1 MKKIFSILLALIVS
15 TTFLTSCIEEV
26 DPQQALLTEEQYS
39 VTPGAFESQVSALT
53 SNLSGK
59 PLYYGSASDASY
71 DFGITSLWLHRDQF
85 GQDIVPAGP
94 ANFFIYWYGMAISY
108 LGSSYA
114 LCQIPWTI
122 YYGWIKDCNTAISM
136 YKAAP
141 TADKASGAGIAY
153 TMRAMLYQDVVRMYA
168 AAPYCLNPEA
178 ETVPYV
184 DDESGLVTS
193 NPRLQFSE
201 AYGKILDD
209 LNEAEKLLE
218 GYERPDIYTP
228 DISVVYGLKARAY
241 LEIED
246 WENAEKYAKM
256 AQEGYAMMSED
267 EYLSRDYGFNSPNS
281 AWMFA
286 TRFRDTDES
295 IKDNDG
301 DSSWGSAMIMEN
313 GFECGY
319 AANYGAPM
327 LIDRHL
333 YESIPTSD
341 FRKQMFVDF
350 ALDDMS
356 TEAQAEALT
365 AYTYYPEQIQGAAA
379 AASIG
384 VGGMEF
390 KFRPQAGNYATKY
403 IAWCVSVPLMRV
415 EEMKLIE
422 AEAAGMQEE
431 GRGIQLLTAFAQTRD
446 PQFVYGQH
454 NEAYGNPETS
464 AFQNEVWWQ
473 RRVELWGEGFATF
486 DMKRLNKGII
496 RNYANTNHLANY
508 RWNLEDANELV
519 TVHPDAL
526 YPHWMNYTIVQTE
539 TNYNKDC
546 TNNPDP
552 IAPVADSQP
561 VSEW

>member
-1 MKKIFSILLALIVS
+1 MKKIFSILMMLSLSI
-15 TTFLTSCIEEV
+15 TFLTSCIEEV
-26 DPQQALLTEEQYS
+26 DPQQGALTEAQYS
-39 VTPGAFESQVSALT
+39 KTPGAFESQITALT
-53 SNLSGK
+53 SSLSGK
-59 PLYYGSASDASY
+59 PLYYSAASDACY

-85 GQDIVPAGP
+85 GQDMVPAGP
-94 ANFFIYWYGMAISY
+94 ANYFIYWYGMAISY

-141 TADKASGAGIAY
+141 TDDKASGAGIAY
-153 TMRAMLYQDVVRMYA
+153 AMRAMFYQDVVRMYA

-193 NPRLQFSE
+193 NPRVKFAD
-201 AYGKILDD
+201 AYEKILGD
-209 LNEAEKLLE
+209 LDKAEELLAN
-218 GYERPDIYTP
+218 YQRTDIYTP

-241 LEIED
+241 LEIQD

-256 AQEGYAMMSED
+256 AQEGYTMMSEE
-267 EYLSRDYGFNSPNS
+267 EYLSRDYGFNEPNS
-281 AWMFA
+281 SWMFA

-301 DSSWGSAMIMEN
+301 DSSWGSIMIMEN
-313 GFECGY
+313 GFKCGY
-319 AANYGAPM
+319 AANYGGPM

-333 YESIPTSD
+333 FETIPSSD
-341 FRKQMFVDF
+341 FRKKMFVDF
-350 ALDDMS
+350 ALDEMDA
-356 TEAQAEALT
+356 EAQAEALA
-365 AYTYYPEQIQGAAA
+365 AYTDHAEQIQGSAA

-390 KFRPQAGNYATKY
+390 KFRPKAGCYDVKY
-403 IAWCVSVPLMRV
+403 TAWCVSVPLMRV

-431 GRGIQLLTAFAQTRD
+431 TRGIQLLTAFAQTRD
-446 PQFVYGQH
+446 PQYVYGQH
-454 NEAYGNPETS
+454 NEAYGNTETS
-464 AFQNEVWWQ
+464 AFQNEIWWQ

-486 DMKRLNKGII
+486 DMKRLNKALI
-496 RNYANTNHLANY
+496 RNYDNTNHIEDY
-508 RWNLEDANELV
+508 RWNFENQDEAKGII
-519 TVHPDAL
+519 
-526 YPHWMNYTIVQTE
+526 YPTWMNYTIVQTE
-539 TNYNKDC
+539 TNYNPAC

-552 IAPVADSQP
+552 VAPVGDSKP